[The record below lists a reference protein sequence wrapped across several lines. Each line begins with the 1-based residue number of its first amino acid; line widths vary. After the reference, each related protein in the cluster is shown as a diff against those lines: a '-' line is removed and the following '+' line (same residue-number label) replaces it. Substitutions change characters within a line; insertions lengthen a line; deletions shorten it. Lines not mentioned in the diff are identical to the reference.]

1 MESAPVVC
9 EYFIQNENEKN
20 PCVIDPYVNIFIL
33 PKKYYGVQDVRVSD
47 VISAFPLNKFD
58 SKHQYMFRFETH
70 IYINKRKVNVWVD
83 IGKNKDVSVPHV
95 DGQIRLKVLRLPE
108 GISHK
113 KPV

>member
-70 IYINKRKVNVWVD
+70 LYINKRKVNVWVD
-83 IGKNKDVSVPHV
+83 IGKNKDVSVPHI